1 MGEHPVTESN
11 PLTIEH
17 IIPELIGGTLT
28 VKNVCKHCNSS
39 MGAGF
44 EAKASKNITF
54 QLPRYINGL
63 AGKSGKVPNPFVHTS
78 EKDEFGGK
86 YTVSEDLSVKTLPQI
101 KAVDDKIVL
110 IVDKSEN
117 HKAREM
123 IKSRLKRQV
132 KTKYNIVLN
141 NAQLEELTDLHL
153 KSATVHE
160 QRVEQPK
167 LEMVHQMD
175 EMANKLVYIKVAY
188 ELAVYHFGYD
198 YTSDEHAQFLQACL
212 YTQHAPET
220 LEWALPKTESF
231 GTSSGE
237 KCHIVRFENNLC
249 SISLF
254 GFAYMLKFSESKAY
268 EAKNPVQYVFDYIN
282 RSYSCVEL

>member
-54 QLPRYINGL
+54 QLPRYISGL

-86 YTVSEDLSVKTLPQI
+86 YTVLEDLSVKTLPQI

-117 HKAREM
+117 
-123 IKSRLKRQV
+123 
-132 KTKYNIVLN
+132 TK
-141 NAQLEELTDLHL
+141 H
-153 KSATVHE
+153 
-160 QRVEQPK
+160 
-167 LEMVHQMD
+167 
-175 EMANKLVYIKVAY
+175 
-188 ELAVYHFGYD
+188 
-198 YTSDEHAQFLQACL
+198 
-212 YTQHAPET
+212 
-220 LEWALPKTESF
+220 
-231 GTSSGE
+231 
-237 KCHIVRFENNLC
+237 VR
-249 SISLF
+249 
-254 GFAYMLKFSESKAY
+254 
-268 EAKNPVQYVFDYIN
+268 
-282 RSYSCVEL
+282 